1 MFLAPLLAALLFM
14 VKTIST
20 LASDNFELTR
30 GRLNYEGK
38 GKKHEKSL
46 GLPQYLLYLWRNVH
60 CKFEQQPIGSA
71 LLALHPTVRQLSKLP
86 AVYCHF
92 IQRIAT
98 LYPGI

>member
-1 MFLAPLLAALLFM
+1 MA
-14 VKTIST
+14 KTIST
-20 LASDNFELTR
+20 LVSDNFELTR

-38 GKKHEKSL
+38 GEKHEKSL
-46 GLPQYLLYLWRNVH
+46 GLPQYLLYLWHNVH
-60 CKFEQQPIGSA
+60 CKFEQQPISSA

-92 IQRIAT
+92 ILRFAT